1 MDDHIGDL
9 TEYAHLL
16 AAKSAGKLKRFYCY
30 LIGDTL
36 NALRMGPGWTQFPTG
51 AGYFQSGELRDPT
64 SRERLGETYSEILYY
79 NDVVD
84 RAQKRI
90 GVYQDKLKLSLK
102 A

>member
-9 TEYAHLL
+9 AEYAHLL
-16 AAKSAGKLKRFYCY
+16 AAKSGGKLKRFYCY

-36 NALRMGPGWTQFPTG
+36 NALRMGPGWTQFPTCDG
-51 AGYFQSGELRDPT
+51 FFQSGELRDPT

-79 NDVVD
+79 SDVVD

-90 GVYQDKLKLSLK
+90 GVYQDKLKLSLRS
-102 A
+102 